1 MKLHLNQN
9 IKENRFSEYL
19 GKQVRVHTAHFDLP
33 LLMMADRL
41 EAWTVQ
47 TISSLNEAD
56 FTALVAWQAEVILLG
71 TGEKQIFLHPKITA
85 PLLENG
91 IGIEIM
97 DSAAA
102 CRTFNILA
110 DEGRRVLAALF

>member
-9 IKENRFSEYL
+9 LKENRFSEYL
-19 GKQVRVHTAHFDLP
+19 GGRVRVHGEHFDLP
-33 LLMMADRL
+33 LLMMADRA
-41 EAWTVQ
+41 EAWAVKDFAA
-47 TISSLNEAD
+47 LGEAD
-56 FTALVAWQAEVILLG
+56 FAALLAWQPELVLLG
-71 TGEKQIFLHPKITA
+71 TGDVQRFLHPKITA
-85 PLLENG
+85 PLFNQG

-110 DEGRRVLAALF
+110 DEGRRVLAALL